1 MSSAISSGG
10 SPTPRPFLSHDRVRW
25 ADVDLVGI
33 MRFSA
38 FTRLVENGE
47 QDLWREAGLAYGN
60 VMQEPDCWMPRR
72 NLNIE
77 YTAPARIDEA
87 LLLSTY
93 VSRMGDTSLTFNVD
107 VMSVDRAQL
116 IAAATVVTVCVNAS
130 DFNKR
135 SLPAELRAGMTPF
148 ALSVGDARAY
158 VRDSFAQGSFAREQL
173 LAGRETSR

>member
-1 MSSAISSGG
+1 MNSAYIATMSSN
-10 SPTPRPFLSHDRVRW
+10 PRPLLSHDRVRW

-47 QDLWREAGLAYGN
+47 QDMWREAGLPYGN
-60 VMQEPDCWMPRR
+60 VLAAPDSWMPRR

-87 LLLSTY
+87 LLLATY
-93 VSRMGDTSLTFNVD
+93 VSRMGDSSLTFNVD

-116 IAAATVVTVCVNAS
+116 VAAATVVTVCVNAS
-130 DFNKR
+130 DFSKR
-135 SLPAELRAGMTPF
+135 SLPAELRAAMTPF
-148 ALSVGDARAY
+148 AVGVDEARAF
-158 VRDSFAQGSFAREQL
+158 VREQML
-173 LAGRETSR
+173 VGAGETR